1 MEFLN
6 PANAFEA
13 IQTLLRD
20 GGNVLY
26 VIMLTAFA
34 LFAFIMERLAY
45 FFTGHK
51 PLVKRLA
58 AEWNARTEY
67 QSWRA
72 HAIRDELIS
81 RVKGSTSANVNI
93 IKTLVAIAP
102 LLGLLGTV
110 TGMISV
116 FDTMAL
122 SGSSNARE
130 MSRGVFK
137 ATIPTMAGMSVAL
150 VGLFLSNYIERRG
163 RRETARFAEQLAYE

>member
-1 MEFLN
+1 M
-6 PANAFEA
+6 A
-13 IQTLLRD
+13 
-20 GGNVLY
+20 
-26 VIMLTAFA
+26 TAFF

-45 FFTGHK
+45 FFTGHG

-58 AEWNARTEY
+58 AEWNARSDH

-72 HAIRDELIS
+72 HAIRDEMIS
-81 RVKGSTSANVNI
+81 RVKGSTGSNIAI

-110 TGMISV
+110 TGMINV

-130 MSRGVFK
+130 MSKGVFQ

-150 VGLFLSNYIERRG
+150 VGLFLSNYVERRG
-163 RRETARFAEQLAYE
+163 RRETILFAEKLTYE